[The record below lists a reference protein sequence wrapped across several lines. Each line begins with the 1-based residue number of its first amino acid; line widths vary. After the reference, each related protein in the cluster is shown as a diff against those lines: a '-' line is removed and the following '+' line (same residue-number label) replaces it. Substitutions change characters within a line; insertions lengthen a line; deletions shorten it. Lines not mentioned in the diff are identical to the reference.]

1 MGSRK
6 SPESTNSQYFLMKM
20 LQGAKLGNSC
30 FHTKAYFN
38 ANVLHIQLGRTSFQ
52 QSGSLNLMKLHRE
65 EERWV
70 ALLFLSFCVGLKY
83 ILKGR

>member
-1 MGSRK
+1 
-6 SPESTNSQYFLMKM
+6 MKM

-30 FHTKAYFN
+30 FHTKVYFN
-38 ANVLHIQLGRTSFQ
+38 ANVLHIQLGRTFQ

-65 EERWV
+65 EERWG
-70 ALLFLSFCVGLKY
+70 ALLFLSFYVGLKH